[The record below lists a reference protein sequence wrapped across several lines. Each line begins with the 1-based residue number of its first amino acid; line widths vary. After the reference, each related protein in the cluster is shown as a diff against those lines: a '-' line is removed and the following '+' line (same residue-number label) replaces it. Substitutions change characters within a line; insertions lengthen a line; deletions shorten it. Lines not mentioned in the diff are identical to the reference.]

1 MSDTS
6 KPIRLGLI
14 GCGGIV
20 QKSHLEGLLEIPET
34 VNVSAISDM
43 VPENLLRIGTA
54 ANVPSDQRYNDHRDM
69 LEKADLDAVT
79 IATPHHLHAE
89 HALCAAEAGVAVI
102 SEKPMAM
109 SPEEADTILAATEKH
124 GVPYTVVHNF
134 LFTPGFKVAKN
145 GILEM
150 GNTLYGRAKSLFNKT
165 DSQTDPDSVWR
176 ASKAAGGGCI
186 NDSAYHEIYLV
197 ENLVG
202 SPVKYV
208 EARVKTVYFD
218 FDVDD
223 LALLLMEHENG
234 AVSTVSTSWCVP
246 GTGGGEMGNLVEVHA
261 REGGY
266 RILKRG
272 QGLQCARRSTRK
284 WEEVELTEFSDMAE
298 ERKGRIG
305 HAGFF
310 AATFDALSK
319 GKDLPVTG
327 KQARHNLAIIEAA
340 RQATVE
346 RRAIEVP

>member
-1 MSDTS
+1 MPDAK

-20 QKSHLEGLLEIPET
+20 QKSHLEGLLELPDK
-34 VNVSAISDM
+34 VRVSAISDM
-43 VPENLLRIGTA
+43 VPENLMRVGSA
-54 ANVPSDQRYNDHRDM
+54 ADVPSDQRYSDHLEM

-79 IATPHHLHAE
+79 IATPHHVHAE
-89 HALCAAEAGVAVI
+89 HAIAAAEAGVAVI

-109 SPEEADTILAATEKH
+109 SPEEADTILEAMAKH

-134 LFTPGFKVAKN
+134 LFAPGVKVALDGLK
-145 GILEM
+145 GM
-150 GNTLYGRAKSLFNKT
+150 GKTLYGRAKSLFNKT
-165 DSQTDPDSVWR
+165 EDQTDPDSVWR

-197 ENLVG
+197 ENLIG

-246 GTGGGEMGNLVEVHA
+246 GNGGGEMGNLVEVHA
-261 REGGY
+261 KEGSF
-266 RILKRG
+266 RVLQRG
-272 QGLQCARRSTRK
+272 QGLQRALRSKRK
-284 WEEVELTEFSDMAE
+284 WEEVELAEFSDMAE
-298 ERKGRIG
+298 SRKKRIG

-310 AATFDALSK
+310 EATFDALAK
-319 GKDLPVTG
+319 GEDLPVTG
-327 KQARHNLAIIEAA
+327 KQARHNLAIIDAA
-340 RQATVE
+340 RRATTE
-346 RRAIEVP
+346 RRAIEVL